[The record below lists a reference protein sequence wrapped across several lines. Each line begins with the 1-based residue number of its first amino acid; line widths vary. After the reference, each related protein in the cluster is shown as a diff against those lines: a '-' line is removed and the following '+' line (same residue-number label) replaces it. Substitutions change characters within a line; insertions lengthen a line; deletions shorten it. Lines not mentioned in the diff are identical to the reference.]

1 MADSMI
7 TKKAFASALK
17 ELTQELPYSK
27 ITVGKICDK
36 CDMNRT
42 SFYYHFRDKYDLVN
56 WIFDTEFVKP
66 YMTNHDDNN
75 WDNVY
80 KTIKYFYENR
90 EFYSKVLEFNG
101 QNSFSDHFRSLLRP
115 LIYEELKGI
124 LHDEKTIDFQ
134 VNFFTDAFIGA
145 LERWIKDKDCPA
157 PDECIRL
164 LKSCLAIT
172 LDRGADLQEQVKEF
186 ENEDAS

>member
-7 TKKAFASALK
+7 TKKAFATALK

-66 YMTNHDDNN
+66 YTATISDNN
-75 WDNVY
+75 WNNIY
-80 KTIKYFYENR
+80 KAIAYFYDNR
-90 EFYSKVLEFNG
+90 EFYSKVLEFTG
-101 QNSFSDHFRSLLRP
+101 QNSFADHFRSLLRP
-115 LIYEELKGI
+115 LIYGDLEGI
-124 LHDEKTIDFQ
+124 LKDDKTIDFQ
-134 VNFFTDAFIGA
+134 VNFFTDAFIDA
-145 LERWIKDKDCPA
+145 LERWIKDKDCP
-157 PDECIRL
+157 PPNECILL
-164 LKSCLAIT
+164 LKSCLAIA
-172 LDRGADLQEQVKEF
+172 LDRGAVLEEQAREI
-186 ENEDAS
+186 DT